1 MHVGQL
7 KLKLNDYHEV
17 LSIKATYLLL
27 RLNDELETLVS
38 LVQLQATNQDL
49 AQARYCLQDL
59 LDRLFAKEVQVFTR
73 FHKLIGS
80 VQFYLAV
87 FNAKLCDDLLSC
99 CFLCIFSFLLLFL
112 IRCCRHFLLAILS
125 LLD

>member
-7 KLKLNDYHEV
+7 ELKLNDYHEV

-59 LDRLFAKEVQVFTR
+59 LYRLFAKEV
-73 FHKLIGS
+73 
-80 VQFYLAV
+80 
-87 FNAKLCDDLLSC
+87 
-99 CFLCIFSFLLLFL
+99 
-112 IRCCRHFLLAILS
+112 
-125 LLD
+125 